1 MSAAPP
7 LPASRALATQPPA
20 PLLVPQR
27 LSEEAEKAV
36 AAFFHEGESRNTA
49 RTYQTALRYWGAWHA
64 LRYGVAIEAP
74 VAPEV
79 VIQFIVDHLE
89 HQPDQPSPEV
99 TPFTPSSK
107 STQHLLPL
115 AIDSV
120 LVERHYKAAL
130 GPWSIATVKT
140 RLAALSRAHEHYIAN
155 NPQLHLGPETNP
167 LRDPRVRQLIS
178 AARRAYARRAR
189 EPSRPVAATKDV
201 MQALLA
207 SCNDLLVGKRDRALL
222 LFGWASGG
230 RRRSEIVAASFE
242 NVRRDGTGF
251 VYELGRS
258 KTNQTGRR
266 EPKDF
271 KPIQGAAAEA
281 LQSWIDVLMSYRI
294 TEGALFRAIRH
305 ERIWEPLSD
314 WSVREIVRR
323 RAKMADQPLGRLSA
337 HSLRSGFVTEAGKQG
352 ISLGETMA
360 MTGHRSVQ
368 TVMGYYQSGELSS
381 SRAARMMDKKLVPD
395 VDNK

>member
-1 MSAAPP
+1 MSTALP
-7 LPASRALATQPPA
+7 LPASRALAIEPPA

-89 HQPDQPSPEV
+89 HQPDQPAPEV

-140 RLAALSRAHEHYIAN
+140 RSGCAL
-155 NPQLHLGPETNP
+155 T
-167 LRDPRVRQLIS
+167 S
-178 AARRAYARRAR
+178 A
-189 EPSRPVAATKDV
+189 
-201 MQALLA
+201 
-207 SCNDLLVGKRDRALL
+207 
-222 LFGWASGG
+222 
-230 RRRSEIVAASFE
+230 
-242 NVRRDGTGF
+242 
-251 VYELGRS
+251 
-258 KTNQTGRR
+258 
-266 EPKDF
+266 
-271 KPIQGAAAEA
+271 
-281 LQSWIDVLMSYRI
+281 
-294 TEGALFRAIRH
+294 
-305 ERIWEPLSD
+305 
-314 WSVREIVRR
+314 
-323 RAKMADQPLGRLSA
+323 
-337 HSLRSGFVTEAGKQG
+337 
-352 ISLGETMA
+352 
-360 MTGHRSVQ
+360 
-368 TVMGYYQSGELSS
+368 
-381 SRAARMMDKKLVPD
+381 
-395 VDNK
+395 